1 MNDFV
6 AYLNSFSSASG
17 DTTGSLAEKQV
28 CSAYYSKVKVDR
40 KLGIRIADCVR
51 ENKHEAFILTG
62 HAGDGKTS
70 ILVQVLR
77 DLGLLQ
83 EQESLAVEK
92 EYPNFYYVKDMSEIS
107 EDRQLEVLERAL
119 SAPQN
124 GKSSLLISNTGPL
137 LSAFQRLVEKRHAN
151 LDSEGRS
158 KFQSQVLQW
167 MDTSEDQERELEGYR
182 FRVVNIAR
190 IDNVVFAGRILERIL
205 DKELWTPCCSCEKAD
220 VCPIWN
226 NVQTVTAY
234 FERVML
240 FVEGF
245 YRYLYAYDH
254 RLTIRQII
262 SHITYALTAGLT
274 CKVVLGNKLVEPF
287 FNFHFANRFFGYEGI
302 SLKREAG
309 QIEGIVQ
316 LRLMNL
322 DSQTLKQDYDLFV
335 KQDYNCFPEQLS
347 DLLGQAF
354 RKRKKYYRGPEDET
368 PDTRRNEVD
377 FRKAVRRFWYLF
389 GKESRENVL
398 DQAFGEGFTLYQNVV
413 TGKNVPDSARKKI
426 QDRLFQAMY
435 IKNVGVKPQKK
446 EPLPL
451 TLRRGGN
458 QSQSVL
464 LILGSV
470 QKGKLKVETPD
481 CRSAFEDM
489 DVHRRIVLNLGS
501 RASEQFEITLP
512 MLHYF
517 ADQINGSVEWSYSPA
532 LTHGIARLEALLL
545 AEFREE
551 GAQEGELHVLVR
563 TTDSV
568 LEETYTISQNGGRLS
583 LE

>member
-40 KLGIRIADCVR
+40 KLGTHIADCVR
-51 ENKHEAFILTG
+51 KNDHQAFILTG

-83 EQESLAVEK
+83 EQESLSIEK

-220 VCPIWN
+220 VCPIWD

-274 CKVVLGNKLVEPF
+274 CEMVKRKKWAEPL

-302 SLKREAG
+302 SPVRDAG
-309 QIEGIVQ
+309 QIEGIAQ
-316 LRLMNL
+316 LRQLHL
-322 DSQTLKQDYDLFV
+322 DSLALQNDYTLFV
-335 KQDYNCFPEQLS
+335 NRDYNCFPESLS
-347 DLLGQAF
+347 DLLSQAY
-354 RKRKKYYRGPEDET
+354 RKRKKYYRCPEDET
-368 PDTRRNEVD
+368 AAARQDEGN

-389 GKESRENVL
+389 GKVERKEDVL
-398 DQAFGEGFTLYQNVV
+398 DQAFGEGFALYQSVI
-413 TGKNVPDSARKKI
+413 TGKNSPDSTAKEIR
-426 QDRLFQAMY
+426 DRLFKAMY
-435 IKNVGVKPQKK
+435 IKNVGTAPPSG

-451 TLRRGGN
+451 TLRRGGD
-458 QSQSVL
+458 QPQSVL
-464 LILGSV
+464 LVLALVPKS
-470 QKGKLKVETPD
+470 KLKVETPN
-481 CRSAFEDM
+481 CMSVFEDM
-489 DVHRRIVLNLGS
+489 EVRRRIVLNLGS
-501 RASEQFEITLP
+501 RQSDQFEITLP

-517 ADQINGSVEWSYSPA
+517 ADQISGSVEWSYSPA

-545 AEFREE
+545 AKFRDE
-551 GAQEGELHVLVR
+551 
-563 TTDSV
+563 DV
-568 LEETYTISQNGGRLS
+568 LEDELLILVSTTGGVDKKRYAIDSGKLS
-583 LE
+583 LG